1 LRTVA
6 GNLLSGELVGLLE
19 GSLVDGASNHG
30 VLDGTVLHGNGSN
43 LNTGAHAVLLG
54 HLKTENTGVV
64 DLSLGHERLLG
75 DNAGRLLSHGC
86 ASGLLIPAASLLLNG
101 NLLAFLNDTTFLS
114 IEIIKSGDMGNS
126 ILNDSATVGNIG
138 SVGGRD
144 PGGYWGVHSS
154 TVLCAGVFSLGL
166 AGVEIVIE
174 ASAGPGVVLVICWVG
189 SEFRLLLIGTAAASE
204 LTVDDETPRKVLA
217 IKVTYTRG
225 KERVRVAV
233 LSGGWY
239 AT

>member
-1 LRTVA
+1 
-6 GNLLSGELVGLLE
+6 LSR
-19 GSLVDGASNHG
+19 
-30 VLDGTVLHGNGSN
+30 NG
-43 LNTGAHAVLLG
+43 
-54 HLKTENTGVV
+54 
-64 DLSLGHERLLG
+64 
-75 DNAGRLLSHGC
+75 GC
-86 ASGLLIPAASLLLNG
+86 
-101 NLLAFLNDTTFLS
+101 
-114 IEIIKSGDMGNS
+114 
-126 ILNDSATVGNIG
+126 ATVGNIG
-138 SVGGRD
+138 SVGGPDR
-144 PGGYWGVHSS
+144 GEYWGVRSS

-239 AT
+239 ATRVTIGAHHLSGGDSGESY